1 MGSSYVG
8 GPEDQNACTP
18 SNDFPWQAGAA
29 PAFLALFG
37 LGYKYINEALT
48 WEEPMAV
55 EN

>member
-1 MGSSYVG
+1 MAIHALPLPLAS
-8 GPEDQNACTP
+8 T
-18 SNDFPWQAGAA
+18 AA